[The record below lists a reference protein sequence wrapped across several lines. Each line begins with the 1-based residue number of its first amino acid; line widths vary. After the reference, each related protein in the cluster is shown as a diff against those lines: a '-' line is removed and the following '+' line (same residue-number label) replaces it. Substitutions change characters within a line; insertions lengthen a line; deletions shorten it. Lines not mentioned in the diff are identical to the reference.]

1 MGGAA
6 IFSLLLAVAAA
17 WGGPEVRSLRGSWRL
32 GNGNG
37 SLRLPAEV
45 PGCAHTALHRRG
57 LVQVRGAAAGG
68 ARVRSLGLFLGRA
81 VGREQSL
88 SWYRHPDTA
97 PQHLKE
103 RGAQPGSALR
113 WLFTRIYVG
122 CK

>member
-6 IFSLLLAVAAA
+6 IFSLPLLLAVAAA

-45 PGCAHTALHRRG
+45 PGCAHTALSRRG

-68 ARVRSLGLFLGRA
+68 ARVRSLGLFLGQVTEILA
-81 VGREQSL
+81 VGRELSL
-88 SWYRHPDTA
+88 S
-97 PQHLKE
+97 
-103 RGAQPGSALR
+103 
-113 WLFTRIYVG
+113 
-122 CK
+122 